1 MSDFS
6 NLSGNGMANQL
17 RARLNALGITPGQA
31 QIPNELQQAQIPK
44 GPVEIPKGPVQ
55 ILNESAENDYYEN
68 DDENDDE
75 NDGELLPG
83 NNANSFEKRAYWISG
98 HGADPTSGDTF
109 IVPAGCTIVVKATP
123 GESSYIAD
131 KVLRS
136 LCKSNPKK
144 LKNPLHYIP
153 YIIKKFGSVII
164 YEEGEECPNFEYTLK
179 NCFPGEINNVKDNY
193 ALCAEFG
200 SGVMDIDRISKFKRN
215 CTGAYIDTSSINCI
229 THVIDTILSL
239 YNNSVYPTIEDLQP
253 IIKENSEY
261 LLALRGTYID
271 LQKHVFEKI
280 DPYTYIKQEDLC
292 NKLPGVYYNFVCRYR
307 ERVSD
312 KVYSAPNFPNNNPH
326 QKILNKNVKNINAFE
341 LLRERIGESELK
353 RKKLLQEAKFG
364 EIKPVKESQKLSQ
377 LQVLSGKRGKN
388 VLESPK
394 RNEQPI
400 NKEVAKKIRN
410 LPIGENWLEQ
420 QLHELPTWLKANFLF
435 DQILYHD
442 KSDKEP
448 ILHLINTINHTN
460 FEPSI
465 ANPTEKYNNIHSKN
479 DIINFTIEKPI
490 YHASVEYPIGSTPL
504 WLAVKNNYLEFIEPL
519 LKAGAKADITVGG
532 VKLYDIVSPEAKA
545 ILDKYRGGGR
555 YRRKSLKKRK
565 SKSKK
570 SKTKKRV

>member
-1 MSDFS
+1 MSNTNEMIKILQS
-6 NLSGNGMANQL
+6 
-17 RARLNALGITPGQA
+17 RLNGRRQVPGQVKIPKGLI
-31 QIPNELQQAQIPK
+31 QIPN
-44 GPVEIPKGPVQ
+44 
-55 ILNESAENDYYEN
+55 AEVTEPEPYYEN
-68 DDENDDE
+68 GDQNGYENEDENK
-75 NDGELLPG
+75 GELLPG
-83 NNANSFEKRAYWISG
+83 NNANSLEKRAYWISG
-98 HGADPTSGDTF
+98 HGVDPTSGETF
-109 IVPAGCTIVVKATP
+109 TVPGGCTIVVKATP
-123 GESSYIAD
+123 GESTYIPE
-131 KVLRS
+131 KVLRT
-136 LCKSNPKK
+136 LCKSNPTK

-153 YIIKKFGSVII
+153 YIIKQFGSVII
-164 YEEGEECPNFEYTLK
+164 YKEGEECPNFEYTLK
-179 NCFPGEINNVKDNY
+179 NCLPGEINNVKDNY
-193 ALCAEFG
+193 ALCSEFG
-200 SGVMDIDRISKFKRN
+200 SGVMDIDRISKFKSNHCRDYN
-215 CTGAYIDTSSINCI
+215 IDTSSINCI
-229 THVIDTILSL
+229 TDVIDTILSF
-239 YNNSVYPTIEDLQP
+239 YKNSVYPTIEDLEQ
-253 IIKENSEY
+253 IISEDAKY
-261 LLALRGTYID
+261 LLTLRGTYID
-271 LQKHVFEKI
+271 LQKRVFETI
-280 DPYTYIKQEDLC
+280 DPYTYIKQKDLC
-292 NKLPGVYYNFVCRYR
+292 NKLSGVYYNFVCRYR
-307 ERVSD
+307 PKVSD
-312 KVYSAPNFPNNNPH
+312 KVYSNPNFPNNNPH
-326 QKILNKNVKNINAFE
+326 QQILNKNVKNSNAFE
-341 LLRERIGESELK
+341 LLRERIGEAELK

-394 RNEQPI
+394 RNEQLI
-400 NKEVAKKIRN
+400 NKEAAKKIRN
-410 LPIGENWLEQ
+410 LPVGENWLEQ
-420 QLHELPTWLKANFLF
+420 QLHVLPTWLKANFLF

-504 WLAVKNNYLEFIEPL
+504 WVAVKNNYLEFIEPL

-532 VKLYDIVSPEAKA
+532 VKLYDISSPEAKA

>member
-1 MSDFS
+1 MSDPN

-17 RARLNALGITPGQA
+17 RARLNALGINPGQA
-31 QIPNELQQAQIPK
+31 QILNELEQVQIPK
-44 GPVEIPKGPVQ
+44 GPVQIPKGPVQ
-55 ILNESAENDYYEN
+55 ILNEST
-68 DDENDDE
+68 ENDDE

-98 HGADPTSGDTF
+98 HGLDPTSGDTF

-123 GESSYIAD
+123 GESSYIPD
-131 KVLRS
+131 KVLQT

-153 YIIKKFGSVII
+153 YIIKKFGSVVI

-179 NCFPGEINNVKDNY
+179 NCFPGEINNVKDDY
-193 ALCAEFG
+193 ALCSEFG
-200 SGVMDIDRISKFKRN
+200 SGVMDIDRISKFRRN
-215 CTGAYIDTSSINCI
+215 CTSAYIDTSSINCI
-229 THVIDTILSL
+229 TDVIDTILSL
-239 YNNSVYPTIEDLQP
+239 YKNSVYPTIEELEQ
-253 IIKENSEY
+253 IISEDSKY
-261 LLALRGTYID
+261 LLTLRGTYIH
-271 LQKHVFEKI
+271 LQKRVFETI
-280 DPYTYIKQEDLC
+280 NPYTFIKQEDLC

-312 KVYSAPNFPNNNPH
+312 KVYSDPNFPNNNPH
-326 QKILNKNVKNINAFE
+326 QKILNKNVKNSNAFE
-341 LLRERIGESELK
+341 LLRERIAEAERK
-353 RKKLLQEAKFG
+353 RKPLLQQANFG
-364 EIKPVKESQKLSQ
+364 HLKTINEFNNGLRK
-377 LQVLSGKRGKN
+377 
-388 VLESPK
+388 SPI
-394 RNEQPI
+394 RNKQPI
-400 NKEVAKKIRN
+400 NEEVAKKIRN
-410 LPIGENWLEQ
+410 SPVGENWREQ
-420 QLHELPTWLKANFLF
+420 QLHDLPTNLSPNILF
-435 DQILYHD
+435 NQILYYD
-442 KSDKEP
+442 KSNKEP
-448 ILHLINTINHTN
+448 ILYLINTINHTN

-479 DIINFTIEKPI
+479 DIINFTIEKPM

-504 WLAVKNNYLEFIEPL
+504 WMVVKNNYIEFIEPL

-532 VKLYDIVSPEAKA
+532 VKLYDIASPEAKA